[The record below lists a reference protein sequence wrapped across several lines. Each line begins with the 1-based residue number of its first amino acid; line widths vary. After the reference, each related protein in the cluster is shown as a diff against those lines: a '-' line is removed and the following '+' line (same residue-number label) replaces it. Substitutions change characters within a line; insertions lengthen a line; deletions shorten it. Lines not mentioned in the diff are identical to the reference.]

1 MKPKDPQKI
10 ERIHKATL
18 ILVSEIGLAGLTMSK
33 IGKKAKLGMGTIYT
47 YFESKEEII
56 NSLYQTLKKKH
67 TEEIYANFDEQQ
79 SFLVNFQVIFDVF
92 FTSSFYQETE
102 YFFIEQCRASLFLTP
117 DSIALEESVH
127 AKMKALLD
135 EGKEKKIIKII
146 DNDLLIGY
154 LLGGVQG
161 FIAQLKQQN
170 SELTEA
176 VIIEAR
182 TLCLSAIKL

>member
-18 ILVSEIGLAGLTMSK
+18 ELVSEIGLAGLTMSK
-33 IGKKAKLGMGTIYT
+33 IGKKAQLGMGTIYT

-56 NSLYQTLKKKH
+56 NSLYQTLKRKH
-67 TEEIYANFDEQQ
+67 TEEIYANFEEQQ
-79 SFLVNFQVIFDVF
+79 SFLTNFQAIFDVF
-92 FTSSFYQETE
+92 FTSIFHQEAE
-102 YFFIEQCRASLFLTP
+102 YFFLEQCRASLFLTP

-127 AKMKALLD
+127 AKMNALLD
-135 EGKEKKIIKII
+135 EGKDKKIVKAI

-161 FIAQLKQQN
+161 FITQLKQQN
-170 SELTEA
+170 KVLTKT
-176 VIIEAR
+176 VITEAR
-182 TLCLSAIKL
+182 TLCLSAIRQ